1 MSKLLNIMKKE
12 LRELINIESVLSMV
26 LVVAI
31 FVGLG
36 FMIGQQTESA
46 SEPPVFGLVNLDN
59 ELDSE
64 YSDLAIS
71 VIENAYLDAG
81 VEDPDQYIIRISV
94 DGTVEDG
101 EELISK
107 MKELGIESTLVIDEN
122 FTANIKN
129 GTKGE
134 IRTYYIAEGA
144 GMMEGLNSDLT
155 GLIQRIN
162 AVLSEELITNDPVN
176 GDYAFLSTPVNF
188 KNDGI
193 NTYING
199 KIITGITPSDINGA
213 LMTQTFMIPIV
224 IMIVIMVV
232 GSILISSM
240 GNEKENKTLETLLTL
255 PVKRTTIVTGKILA
269 SAIMGLIYG
278 GVYMAG
284 MYVYMGSMTAGIG
297 DVDLSEIGLVL
308 GPVEWIVT
316 MLVMF
321 VSIMCA
327 LGLCM
332 ILGAFV
338 KSYKGAQT
346 MTLPISVLA
355 MIPMFIFML
364 SDWNSLGVG
373 MRAIMF
379 AIPFSHP
386 MMVMQNL
393 LFGNVLLVLA
403 GLAYCTLFAI
413 ASILITVKLYN
424 SDILLVGL
432 GSTKLGRFLA
442 KFKKAD

>member
-1 MSKLLNIMKKE
+1 MKKE

-71 VIENAYLDAG
+71 VMENAYLGAG

-393 LFGNVLLVLA
+393 LFGNVLLLLA

>member
-1 MSKLLNIMKKE
+1 MSKLLNVMKKE

-71 VIENAYLDAG
+71 VMENAYLGAG

-144 GMMEGLNSDLT
+144 GMMDGLNSDLT

-162 AVLSEELITNDPVN
+162 AVLSKELITNDPVN

-297 DVDLSEIGLVL
+297 EVDLSEIGLVL

>member
-1 MSKLLNIMKKE
+1 MSKLLNVMKKE

-71 VIENAYLDAG
+71 VMENAYLGAG

-144 GMMEGLNSDLT
+144 GMMDGLNSDLT
-155 GLIQRIN
+155 SLIQRIN
-162 AVLSEELITNDPVN
+162 AVLSKELITNDPVN
-176 GDYAFLSTPVNF
+176 GDYAFLSTPVKF

-373 MRAIMF
+373 MQAIMF

>member
-1 MSKLLNIMKKE
+1 MNNLLDMARGN
-12 LRELINIESVLSMV
+12 VPAD
-26 LVVAI
+26 LVFKNGRV
-31 FVGLG
+31 VD
-36 FMIGQQTESA
+36 
-46 SEPPVFGLVNLDN
+46 VFSG
-59 ELDSE
+59 
-64 YSDLAIS
+64 
-71 VIENAYLDAG
+71 
-81 VEDPDQYIIRISV
+81 
-94 DGTVEDG
+94 
-101 EELISK
+101 
-107 MKELGIESTLVIDEN
+107 TLVQADVGVGGGTILGYGPYQGKQEVDLGGRILCPGFIDGHVHVESGMVAVGE
-122 FTANIKN
+122 FARRLVSL
-129 GTKGE
+129 GT
-134 IRTYYIAEGA
+134 
-144 GMMEGLNSDLT
+144 
-155 GLIQRIN
+155 
-162 AVLSEELITNDPVN
+162 
-176 GDYAFLSTPVNF
+176 
-188 KNDGI
+188 
-193 NTYING
+193 
-199 KIITGITPSDINGA
+199 
-213 LMTQTFMIPIV
+213 
-224 IMIVIMVV
+224 
-232 GSILISSM
+232 
-240 GNEKENKTLETLLTL
+240 
-255 PVKRTTIVTGKILA
+255 TTIVTGKILA

>member
-1 MSKLLNIMKKE
+1 MSKLLNVMKKE

-144 GMMEGLNSDLT
+144 GMMDGLNSDLT

>member
-1 MSKLLNIMKKE
+1 MNNLLDMARGN
-12 LRELINIESVLSMV
+12 VPAD
-26 LVVAI
+26 LVFKNGRV
-31 FVGLG
+31 VD
-36 FMIGQQTESA
+36 
-46 SEPPVFGLVNLDN
+46 VFSG
-59 ELDSE
+59 
-64 YSDLAIS
+64 
-71 VIENAYLDAG
+71 
-81 VEDPDQYIIRISV
+81 
-94 DGTVEDG
+94 
-101 EELISK
+101 
-107 MKELGIESTLVIDEN
+107 TLVQADVGVGGGTILGYGPYQGKQEVDLGGRILCPGFIDGHVHVESGMVAVGE
-122 FTANIKN
+122 FARRLVSL
-129 GTKGE
+129 GT
-134 IRTYYIAEGA
+134 
-144 GMMEGLNSDLT
+144 
-155 GLIQRIN
+155 
-162 AVLSEELITNDPVN
+162 
-176 GDYAFLSTPVNF
+176 
-188 KNDGI
+188 
-193 NTYING
+193 
-199 KIITGITPSDINGA
+199 
-213 LMTQTFMIPIV
+213 
-224 IMIVIMVV
+224 
-232 GSILISSM
+232 
-240 GNEKENKTLETLLTL
+240 
-255 PVKRTTIVTGKILA
+255 TTIVTGKILA

-373 MRAIMF
+373 MQAIMF

>member
-1 MSKLLNIMKKE
+1 MSKLLNVMKKE

-71 VIENAYLDAG
+71 VMENAYLGAG

-144 GMMEGLNSDLT
+144 GMMDGLNSDLT

-162 AVLSEELITNDPVN
+162 AVLSKELITNDPVN

>member
-1 MSKLLNIMKKE
+1 MSKLLNVMKKE

-71 VIENAYLDAG
+71 VMENAYLGAG

-144 GMMEGLNSDLT
+144 GMMDGLNSDLT
-155 GLIQRIN
+155 SLIQRIN

>member
-1 MSKLLNIMKKE
+1 MKKE

-71 VIENAYLDAG
+71 VMENAYLGAG

-176 GDYAFLSTPVNF
+176 GDYAFLSTPVKF

>member
-1 MSKLLNIMKKE
+1 MSKLLNVMKKE

-71 VIENAYLDAG
+71 VMENAYLGAG

-144 GMMEGLNSDLT
+144 GMMDGLNSDLT

-162 AVLSEELITNDPVN
+162 AVLSKELITNDPVN
-176 GDYAFLSTPVNF
+176 GDYAFLSTPVKF

>member
-1 MSKLLNIMKKE
+1 MKKE

-71 VIENAYLDAG
+71 VMENAYLGAG

-144 GMMEGLNSDLT
+144 GMMDGLNSDLT

-162 AVLSEELITNDPVN
+162 AVLSKELITNDPVN